1 MTETRQESLIE
12 RRRQIVRSE
21 IGRVAI
27 ELFAEHGF
35 DAVTVDQIAAAAGTS
50 QRTFFRY
57 FESKDDVLLDYER
70 RLQARLLAAF
80 DEQPDSVGAV
90 RALRHAYAT
99 TAHIE
104 PADRPRIVQLGR
116 ILESAPA
123 LRARARGERTTV
135 DTTLVAHVARRLGT
149 PAGSPA
155 ARTVVAAMGAVATTE
170 YQNWVHGGGRGDL
183 AERMVAALDL
193 VIGGLGALEQ
203 RDARASRTP
212 G

>member
-1 MTETRQESLIE
+1 MTGAEGESLVE
-12 RRRQIVRSE
+12 RRRRIIRSE

-35 DAVTVDQIAAAAGTS
+35 DAVTVDQIAAGAGTS
-50 QRTFFRY
+50 PRTFFRY
-57 FESKDDVLLDYER
+57 FDSKDDVLLDYER
-70 RLQARLLAAF
+70 RLQARLLTAF

-90 RALRHAYAT
+90 LALRQAYAA

-104 PADRPRIVQLGR
+104 PADRPRVVQIGR

-135 DTTLVAHVARRLGT
+135 DTALVDHVAHRLGT
-149 PAGSPA
+149 GPESLAV
-155 ARTVVAAMGAVATTE
+155 RTIVAAMGAVATIE
-170 YQNWVHGGGRGDL
+170 YQEWVHEGGHGDP
-183 AERMVAALDL
+183 ADRIVAALDL
-193 VIGGLGALEQ
+193 LIAGLGALEH
-203 RDARASRTP
+203 RSTRSRRKH